1 MSLPAPAADSAVL
14 VTGASS
20 GIGAELARQLA
31 ALGHGLVI
39 VARRRERLD
48 ELAAELRAAHGV
60 RVDIHDADL
69 ADPASRAALVDA
81 VRAAGINV
89 AAVCN
94 NAGYGSYGRF
104 AELDFANEAREVQV
118 NVNALHE
125 LTHAFLHPML
135 ERHAGAILNVSS
147 IAGFQPLPNMATY
160 SATKAFVTTF
170 SEALHTEL
178 RGTGVSCTV
187 LCPGPVATEF
197 GQVAG
202 TAEMDAELPGVAYA
216 DVEDVAREAIRAMR
230 RGKRTV
236 VPGLAARLLATGGR
250 FAPRTLLLPAARM
263 VGGRRR

>member
-1 MSLPAPAADSAVL
+1 MSLPEPSADSVVL

-31 ALGHGLVI
+31 ALGHGLAI

-48 ELAAELRAAHGV
+48 RLAQELRDAHGV
-60 RVDIHDADL
+60 RVDVYEADL
-69 ADPASRAALVDA
+69 ADAGARAAVIDA
-81 VRAAGINV
+81 VRASGVHVAG
-89 AAVCN
+89 VCN
-94 NAGYGSYGRF
+94 NAGFGSYGRF
-104 AELDFANEAREVQV
+104 ADLDVANEVREVQV

-135 ERHAGAILNVSS
+135 ERRAGAILNVSS
-147 IAGFQPLPNMATY
+147 IAGFQPLPRMATY

-197 GQVAG
+197 GEIAG
-202 TAEMDAELPGVAYA
+202 TADTDAELPGVVYA
-216 DVEDVAREAIRAMR
+216 SVEDVARQAIRAMR
-230 RGKRTV
+230 RGTRSV
-236 VPGLAARLLATGGR
+236 IPGVPARLLATGGR
-250 FAPRTLLLPAARM
+250 FAPRTLLLPVARM
-263 VGGRRR
+263 VGGRR